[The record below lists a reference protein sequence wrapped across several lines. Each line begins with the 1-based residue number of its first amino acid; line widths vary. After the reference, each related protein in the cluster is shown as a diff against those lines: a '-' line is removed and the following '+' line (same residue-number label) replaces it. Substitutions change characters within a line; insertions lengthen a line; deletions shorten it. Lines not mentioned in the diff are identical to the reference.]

1 MILSF
6 NSVSNIMDN
15 PFDLEQKNKMKEK
28 QKHRFDFFFFFHA
41 IKQKYFNPALTTMLI
56 MLQSVLIKIQAF
68 NC

>member
-15 PFDLEQKNKMKEK
+15 PFDLEQKNKIKEK
-28 QKHRFDFFFFFHA
+28 HKHGFDFFFFYA
-41 IKQKYFNPALTTMLI
+41 IKQRYFNPALTTMLI